1 MKFIGKDID
10 SKTLVSVLS
19 GCFIGFLLALV
30 LIFALKGSNFFC
42 QGVEYYS
49 SANKSLEIQNKE
61 LQIDNE
67 EIARVKEDL
76 AIENARL
83 RAQMK
88 SGLQVE
94 EEQKALD
101 TKEKE
106 LDRREQKI
114 NKREEGLEER
124 EKVIYSKEQ
133 DLFDSVG
140 QQREE
145 VGKAKQ
151 IQEDISLYTQRYDD
165 CIQKNE
171 DLRNEAVIW
180 KVLFFVVLSFL
191 IIWVLFKRN
200 RGYPNEQNPNERNWV
215 DVKAEDSLRNI
226 FKDSGK
232 KALEGDNPEEN
243 NSEEDD
249 SDN

>member
-1 MKFIGKDID
+1 MKDID
-10 SKTLVSVLS
+10 IKTLLLGFS
-19 GCFIGFLLALV
+19 IGVIITLF
-30 LIFALKGSNFFC
+30 LIFFLKGSNFFC

-67 EIARVKEDL
+67 ELARVKEGL

-171 DLRNEAVIW
+171 DLKNAVGTW
-180 KVLFFVVLSFL
+180 KAFFFVSLSL
-191 IIWVLFKRN
+191 LIVAIIIIWVLFKSN
-200 RGYPNEQNPNERNWV
+200 RGYSNEQNPNERNWV
-215 DVKAEDSLRNI
+215 DVKAEDS
-226 FKDSGK
+226 FKNLVKGSGK